1 MTVTDHFDPRFATAE
16 TAETADARF
25 SIGIESYSP
34 RLTVVRA
41 GGELDL
47 TSRSSLA
54 GELDEALRGESV
66 VLLDLSAVSF
76 MYSGA
81 ASVII
86 DAAARAADRLEI
98 FAPTRPARMV
108 LDALGLATIVDDPRA
123 A

>member
-1 MTVTDHFDPRFATAE
+1 MTVTDHFDSRFA

-54 GELDEALRGESV
+54 GELDEALREE
-66 VLLDLSAVSF
+66 
-76 MYSGA
+76 
-81 ASVII
+81 
-86 DAAARAADRLEI
+86 ARALLARL
-98 FAPTRPARMV
+98 
-108 LDALGLATIVDDPRA
+108 
-123 A
+123 